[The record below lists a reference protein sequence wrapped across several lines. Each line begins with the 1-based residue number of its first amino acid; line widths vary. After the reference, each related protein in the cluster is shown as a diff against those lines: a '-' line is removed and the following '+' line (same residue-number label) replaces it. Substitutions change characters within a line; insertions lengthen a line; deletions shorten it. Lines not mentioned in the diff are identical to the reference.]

1 MCDCAGAPTS
11 RLMRTWRWRARSWGP
26 SRSFSLAS
34 SPMSRYAW
42 LNHLAKL
49 NQPDTDWYKWIRT
62 FFFIAFRSFDRI
74 RLHSLACAKIS
85 AVSLTPLIQALSIN
99 NKLSGVVVTAEAD
112 TMVSFCQRGCAPPVS
127 PPAVCA
133 SEFLESKS
141 HVKCGFQGRCEQ
153 LETERNVLRQRWNTE
168 CGEKM
173 GIKTKLKV
181 GSSSSDHSS
190 DHSIFLDLELGWVSM
205 SNL

>member
-11 RLMRTWRWRARSWGP
+11 RLMRTWRWRARSWGT

-127 PPAVCA
+127 PPRCVRLWILRKQISCEVWFSGEMWTAGDWAKCVA
-133 SEFLESKS
+133 ATLE
-141 HVKCGFQGRCEQ
+141 HRVR
-153 LETERNVLRQRWNTE
+153 
-168 CGEKM
+168 GED
-173 GIKTKLKV
+173 G
-181 GSSSSDHSS
+181 DQ
-190 DHSIFLDLELGWVSM
+190 D
-205 SNL
+205 